1 MTIGERIKDAR
12 IKKGITQQQLAAYI
26 KVAKSTVAGYE
37 TNQRSPDAVK
47 ICMIAQMLGVSGDYL
62 IGVNHQAQS
71 LSYAALELARQYDTL
86 DERGQEFIGLVMEH
100 ELYRASS
107 DTQAGKPLGRAEEQR
122 PIGSVSASDLTQTSQ
137 EPETDRQGF
146 EAAK

>member
-12 IKKGITQQQLAAYI
+12 IKKGITQQQLASYI

-47 ICMIAQMLGVSGDYL
+47 IGMIAQMLGISGDYL

-71 LSYAALELARQYDTL
+71 LSPVALELAHQYDML
-86 DERGQEFIGLVMEH
+86 DERGQEFIKLVMEH
-100 ELYRASS
+100 ELIRISGEA
-107 DTQAGKPLGRAEEQR
+107 QAEKTLGCAEEQH
-122 PIGSVSASDLTQTSQ
+122 PMVKDVIPTSQ
-137 EPETDRQGF
+137 AQGDDRTDAEPAR
-146 EAAK
+146 